1 MIDERFI
8 ILGTILGFLGSLSY
22 IVDTVKGRVRPNRV
36 SWFMWALAPLIAFFA
51 EVQQGVGLH
60 ALLTFSVGF
69 NPLLVF
75 IASFFNKKAQW
86 KITKFDIWCGVLSL
100 IGLSMWAFTRV
111 GNIAIF
117 FAILADGL
125 AAVPTI
131 VKSYKAPETE
141 SWMVFFLGF
150 ISSGIT
156 LLAIKTWDFAH
167 YGFPLYIFAV
177 TAIFVL
183 LIKFKLGK
191 RLQRP

>member
-8 ILGTILGFLGSLSY
+8 ILGIILGFLGSINYL
-22 IVDTVKGRVRPNRV
+22 IDTVKGKVRPNRV
-36 SWFMWALAPLIAFFA
+36 TWFLWALAPLLAFFA
-51 EVQQGVGLH
+51 EIQQGVGLH
-60 ALLTFSVGF
+60 SLLTFSVGF
-69 NPLLVF
+69 SPLLVF
-75 IASFFNKKAQW
+75 IASFFNKKAEW

-100 IGLSMWAFTRV
+100 IGLSMWAITTV

-125 AAVPTI
+125 AAIPTI

-141 SWMVFFLGF
+141 SWVVFFFGM
-150 ISSGIT
+150 INSGIT

-167 YGFPLYIFAV
+167 YGFPLYIFV
-177 TAIFVL
+177 ITSIFVL

-191 RLQRP
+191 RFQR

>member
-8 ILGTILGFLGSLSY
+8 ILGTILGFLGAMHYL
-22 IVDTVKGRVRPNRV
+22 VDVVKGRAKPNRV
-36 SWFMWALAPLIAFFA
+36 SWFMWALAPLVAFFA
-51 EVQQGVGLH
+51 EIQQGVGLH

-69 NPLLVF
+69 NPLIIF
-75 IASFFNKKAQW
+75 IASFFIKGAKW
-86 KITKFDIWCGVLSL
+86 KITKLDIWCGALSL
-100 IGLSMWAFTRV
+100 LGLALWAFTRV

-131 VKSYKAPETE
+131 IKSYKAPETE
-141 SWMVFFLGF
+141 SWVVFFLGF
-150 ISSGIT
+150 ISAGIT

-177 TAIFVL
+177 TGIFVL
-183 LIKFKLGK
+183 LIKFELGK
-191 RLQRP
+191 RFQR

>member
-8 ILGTILGFLGSLSY
+8 ILGVVLGFLGSLSY
-22 IVDTVKGRVRPNRV
+22 VVDTLKGRVRPNRV
-36 SWFMWALAPLIAFFA
+36 SWFMWALAPLIAFSA
-51 EVQQGVGLH
+51 EIQQGVGLH

-69 NPLLVF
+69 SPLLVF

-125 AAVPTI
+125 AAIPTI
-131 VKSYKAPETE
+131 IKSYKAPETE

-150 ISSGIT
+150 VSSGIT

-167 YGFPLYIFAV
+167 YGFPAYIFTI

-191 RLQRP
+191 RFR